1 MAYSWS
7 LTYFFIQQS
16 QQLFIDIKIVR
27 KACKG
32 NNKRMK
38 KQKEFNFKNLKILR
52 RQNGCGHFQTK

>member
-7 LTYFFIQQS
+7 LTYFFFQQS

-38 KQKEFNFKNLKILR
+38 KQKEFNFKILKY
-52 RQNGCGHFQTK
+52 